1 MVFETQSAFLLK
13 VIVIFAFLAAFFG
26 LWVINA
32 LFRNRLKEL
41 FSDAQFFIFFFMV
54 FGYSLYALG
63 EVTWFLIYELFE
75 LYSLSGMADFYWVIG
90 SLLMLIPLTALS
102 RRLYRTYSS
111 FQKAIPLLLSGAVL
125 LFLIFFYVSAM
136 GGSAIEYYYAVSNSL
151 LLLASAPLLLFFWQL
166 KAAQLFEANLVYLF
180 FGNMGFFIAELLY
193 IYITPREI
201 YGSLGVLADSMYA
214 LGYFLS
220 AFAFMM
226 LLIKFYS
233 SSRKQAVA

>member
-1 MVFETQSAFLLK
+1 MAFETQSAFLLK
-13 VIVIFAFLAAFFG
+13 VIVVFAFFAAFFG

-32 LFRNRLKEL
+32 LFRNKLKEL
-41 FSDAQFFIFFFMV
+41 FSDSQFFIFFVMV

-75 LYSLSGMADFYWVIG
+75 QYSLSGMADFYWMTG
-90 SLLMLIPLTALS
+90 SLLMLIPLMALS

-111 FQKAIPLLLSGAVL
+111 FQKVIPLLLFGAFL
-125 LFLIFFYVSAM
+125 LFLVLFYVSAM
-136 GGSAIEYYYAVSNSL
+136 GGSIIEYYYAMSNSL
-151 LLLASAPLLLFFWQL
+151 LLLASAPLLLFFREL
-166 KAAQLFEANLVYLF
+166 KASQLFEANLVYLF

-193 IYITPREI
+193 IYIVPREI
-201 YGSLGVLADSMYA
+201 YGTLGILADSAYA

-220 AFAFMM
+220 AFAFIM
-226 LLIKFYS
+226 LLLKFYS